1 MIVPMRKTYI
11 VARRADRDRLMG
23 ALRDLGVVHVT
34 PIDPAVAQAE
44 ADTLADIARFD
55 RAAQILSSVEAKG
68 IIPDIS
74 PADAAAEAVEIDRIA
89 AEARSRLAALGRQM
103 DQLAVWGDVTLKELA
118 ELDAAGIDMDLL
130 SVPADDVQ
138 AVQGDLVHVITELG
152 GKRVLLGV
160 VGRDKEADLPDQA
173 HALETPKTDRPTIR
187 GEAAEIDAKLKQGS
201 ERLAQLAL
209 GVEAI
214 AAERGELARRAEF
227 TVACR
232 SGLADDALFALQG
245 WAPADR
251 AETLAADL
259 AAADINAAVEHHE
272 PAEEEL
278 PPTLI
283 RYPKWTMPIKGL
295 FDILGT
301 FPGYR
306 EYELSGFFM
315 IAFPIFAAMLI
326 GCAGYGLIFLLLSA
340 VFYKK
345 LVKAAGK
352 PKTNLLIVIGAVT
365 LLWGVLTANYFAIT
379 PDTMARAGNYMKPA
393 PDDPGKMMADV
404 DAIAAGTDG
413 YAAVGRAMIAVG
425 PMWNAD
431 GKISRDILIQVS
443 FILALVH
450 LCLAHLRQ
458 AIGLFPNQRFVAEV
472 GWIFV
477 LLGMFGVI
485 WQMFFIGLDEPW
497 NPLIFVALIAGGVL
511 TIGFMHPAGSPPKR
525 FGIGFASSLLPL
537 LGTFG
542 DTMSYIRLMAVGLAS
557 FYIADAFNGIAADL
571 ASVATWAAGGV
582 VLLFGHL
589 LNIGLAAIAI
599 FAHGVRLNMLEFS
612 SNASVQW
619 AGYAYTPF
627 AALESKEN

>member
-1 MIVPMRKTYI
+1 MIVPMRKTYV
-11 VARRADRDRLMG
+11 VARRDDRDRLMG

-34 PIDPAVAQAE
+34 PVDPTAAAAE
-44 ADTLADIARFD
+44 GDTLADIARFD
-55 RAAQILSSVEAKG
+55 RAVQILSAVEAKG
-68 IIPDIS
+68 TIPDIT
-74 PADAAAEAVEIDRIA
+74 PADAAAEAVGIDRIA
-89 AEARSRLAALGRQM
+89 AEARARLTALARQA
-103 DQLAVWGDVTLKELA
+103 DQLAIWGDVTLEQLA
-118 ELDAAGIDMDLL
+118 ELGAAGIELELL
-130 SVPADDVQ
+130 SVPAEDAD
-138 AVQGDLVHVITELG
+138 AVQGDLVHRITELP

-160 VGRDKEADLPDQA
+160 IGRDKEADLPESADA
-173 HALETPKTDRPTIR
+173 MEPPKTDRPTIR
-187 GEAAEIDAKLKQGS
+187 AEAAEIDEKLARGTV
-201 ERLAQLAL
+201 RLSQLAL
-209 GVEAI
+209 GAEAI
-214 AAERGELARRAEF
+214 AAERSVLARRAEF

-232 SGLADDALFALQG
+232 SGLADDALFALGG
-245 WAPADR
+245 WAPAER

-259 AAADINAAVEHHE
+259 AAAGMEAAVEHHE
-272 PAEEEL
+272 PAEEDL

-283 RYPKWTMPIKGL
+283 RYPKWTQPIKGL

-326 GCAGYGLIFLLLSA
+326 GDAGYGLIFLLLSGL
-340 VFYKK
+340 FYKK
-345 LVKAAGK
+345 LVKVAGK
-352 PKTNLLIVIGAVT
+352 PKINLLIVIGAVT
-365 LLWGVLTANYFAIT
+365 LIWGMLTANYFGIT
-379 PDTMARAGNYMKPA
+379 PDTMARAGNYMKPV
-393 PDDPGKMMADV
+393 PGDPTKTMADV
-404 DAIAAGTDG
+404 AAIDAGTDG
-413 YAAVGRAMIAVG
+413 YATCGRAMIAVG

-431 GKISRDILIQVS
+431 GKAARDLLIQVS

-458 AIGLFPNQRFVAEV
+458 AVGIFPNQRFLAEV
-472 GWIFV
+472 GWICV

-485 WQMFFIGLDEPW
+485 WQMFFIGLDKPW

-511 TIGFMHPAGSPPKR
+511 TIGFMHPVGNPGKR
-525 FGIGFASSLLPL
+525 LGIGFASSLLPL

-557 FYIADAFNGIAADL
+557 FYIADAFNGIGADL

-582 VLLFGHL
+582 VVLFGHL

-612 SNASVQW
+612 NNAGVQW
-619 AGYAYTPF
+619 AGYAYAPF
-627 AALESKEN
+627 AAAESKEN